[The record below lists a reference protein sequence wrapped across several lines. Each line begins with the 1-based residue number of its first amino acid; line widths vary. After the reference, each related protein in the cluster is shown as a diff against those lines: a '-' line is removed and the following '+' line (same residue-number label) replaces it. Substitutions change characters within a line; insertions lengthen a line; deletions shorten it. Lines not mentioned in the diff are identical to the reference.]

1 MGGAGEPQ
9 QEAEHARPDDHLALV
24 CPGAGVLVH
33 DRRGDRLH
41 LHHHHHHHHHHHE
54 EPHHGE
60 LGVQAEGDEHG
71 EEEEGPDGRQRHL
84 GHRTRVGDEGEA
96 RASLNK

>member
-1 MGGAGEPQ
+1 MIVKTDCGTDGSF
-9 QEAEHARPDDHLALV
+9 
-24 CPGAGVLVH
+24 CSTN
-33 DRRGDRLH
+33 
-41 LHHHHHHHHHHHE
+41 HHHHHKQ
-54 EPHHGE
+54 PHHGE

-84 GHRTRVGDEGEA
+84 GHCTRVGDEGEA